1 MAEAPLCGHQQQMIP
16 ADHWPLRLIDIAST
30 LASGG
35 GVVFITKNDWDFHVI
50 SHTWS
55 LSIREFSKEVG
66 RSLSGQIEGTQEYS
80 DAFARSDFSNQSG
93 YQDLLEF
100 LQILMGDGVK
110 YVWFD
115 ALCIN
120 QMDEVEKGTEIMH
133 MGAYYKYSSG
143 CYVVNHGIGQGYD
156 LLGLDE
162 RTGEACLPRWFTRIK
177 KYSSGSGLCRCC
189 LSNQVRTN
197 TTLEQQWVEVA
208 RELVKEQHLKI
219 QLLNLCI
226 EDTRFSYKVV
236 EVTQEGGLRL
246 EGRVAHAQIFR
257 DPNDQTW
264 QYHTEKYR
272 GCSRC
277 QHFCCEH
284 NHKRVHQRGFCHLE
298 VLNNLC
304 IPLTA
309 NVIIESYVKTEEVTS
324 GIIPVHIR
332 SYGCLIQP
340 PAVLENKEDCA
351 DCVQDMD
358 GAVHLPLD
366 CIHFVLPQD
375 VFLVLWGDARKRS
388 MGTVVVMVCVGRT
401 GLGPGRQLHKVGVL
415 LFSSEVANA
424 IFSTE
429 SSTQF
434 ILGGFG
440 QDVADSWKSSA
451 KKYGVQCD
459 GTCIFHVIDMP
470 SC

>member
-1 MAEAPLCGHQQQMIP
+1 NSLLEILCVSRDELCSRCQTPPFIWKAKGCKGQLIYFVDRLAYNRLIMMDLGPSAPINNNLPPLSAAKHIAVKPWHMQ
-16 ADHWPLRLIDIAST
+16 LRLLYNLLQCKCFACSSMGLIAHLIQTRICS
-30 LASGG
+30 
-35 GVVFITKNDWDFHVI
+35 VDEDRV
-50 SHTWS
+50 
-55 LSIREFSKEVG
+55 LSI
-66 RSLSGQIEGTQEYS
+66 LC
-80 DAFARSDFSNQSG
+80 
-93 YQDLLEF
+93 
-100 LQILMGDGVK
+100 LMGLDGK
-110 YVWFD
+110 
-115 ALCIN
+115 
-120 QMDEVEKGTEIMH
+120 M
-133 MGAYYKYSSG
+133 
-143 CYVVNHGIGQGYD
+143 
-156 LLGLDE
+156 
-162 RTGEACLPRWFTRIK
+162 
-177 KYSSGSGLCRCC
+177 
-189 LSNQVRTN
+189 QVRTN

-226 EDTRFSYKVV
+226 EDTRFSYKVGSSWIPNYRLNQFGCGLNSSLNSYLHLRSARVQVV